1 MERIKCLIFD
11 HGDRGFGWIR
21 ILIANSA
28 PKCCSATAGDA
39 RPVAALAVFMSTTF
53 VRGADWVMIQTKI

>member
-1 MERIKCLIFD
+1 VIFD
-11 HGDRGFGWIR
+11 HGDRGFGWTR

-39 RPVAALAVFMSTTF
+39 RPVAAPIVFRSTTF
-53 VRGADWVMIQTKI
+53 TRGADWVMTQAKI